1 MDENPF
7 GRPVNTSVFRPF
19 AVAAFVAALAGA
31 ACSASTRN
39 AVPPGTQQP
48 DQFLLERGNAA
59 IADKKWLTARE
70 YYKQV
75 TETYT
80 QSPIRPDAK
89 LGIGDT
95 YLGEGS
101 TESLI
106 LAIAEFQEFLSF
118 YPTHP
123 RADYAQ
129 YKLGIAHFRQMRSPQ
144 RDQTETR
151 DAVRE
156 FQTFVT
162 RYPDSTLLPEVKTK
176 LRESRDRLGTSEL
189 EVGKFYY
196 RVRWYP
202 GAIDRLTTLL
212 KSDPEFSRRDGAYYY
227 LGDAMYKWG
236 RPAEALPYFERL
248 VQEFEQSD
256 YLRDAKKRIDEI
268 KNAPAP
274 ASNASLR

>member
-1 MDENPF
+1 
-7 GRPVNTSVFRPF
+7 VNISAFRPL
-19 AVAAFVAALAGA
+19 AVAALVAALAGA

-59 IADKKWLTARE
+59 LADKKWLTARE

-129 YKLGIAHFRQMRSPQ
+129 YKLAMAHFRQMRSPQ

-156 FQTFVT
+156 FETFVT
-162 RYPDSTLLPEVKTK
+162 RYPDSTLLPEVKSK

-202 GAIDRLTTLL
+202 GAIDRLSTLL
-212 KSDPEFSRRDGAYYY
+212 KNDPEFSRRDGAYFY
-227 LGDAMYKWG
+227 LADSMYKLG

-256 YLRDAKKRIDEI
+256 FLEDAKKRIGEI
-268 KNAPAP
+268 KNSAAA
-274 ASNASLR
+274 ASTALR